1 MMIKDEI
8 ECDTGPI
15 ALHEWKLPFGTRIH
29 EFWGASTLEAHP
41 ALSAA
46 PFSPSATTQTPGQA
60 PFLTIVINVRGHNH
74 HEDSPCHNT
83 TYSDDIAKSSRRV
96 ANALSGSQSSPAIMA
111 PSRSRLSGNDTDASM
126 QDAPEP
132 SPRPAYEMDMDET
145 PDYTDSDTNPN
156 TTASSVVGEPISD
169 GRKRRSEANQ
179 LRRSIFGRK
188 HDRLGE
194 SKEDDT
200 IRRFRYLLGLTDLFR
215 HFIETN
221 PDPKIR
227 DIMTEIDR
235 QNAEEA
241 KAKKGGARQGGATS
255 DRRRRTEAEEDA
267 ELLKDEKHGGSAE
280 TVFRESPSFIQGQMR
295 DYQVAGLNW
304 LISLHENGISGIL
317 ADEMG
322 LGKTLQ
328 TISFLGYL
336 RHIMGI
342 TGPHLVTVPKSTLDN
357 WKREFAKWTPEVNV
371 LVLQGAKEERANL
384 ISERLVDEN
393 FDVCITSYEMIL
405 REKAHLK
412 KFAWEYI
419 IIDEAHRIKNEES
432 SLAQVIRL
440 FNSRNR
446 LLITG
451 TPLQNNLHELWALLN
466 FLLPDVFGDSEA
478 FDQWF
483 SGQDRDQDTVVQQL
497 HRVLRPFLLRRV
509 KSDVEK
515 SLLPKKEVN
524 VYIGMSEMQVK
535 WYQKILEK
543 DIDAVN
549 GAGGK
554 RESKTRLLN
563 IVMQLRKCC
572 NHPYLFEGAE
582 PGPPY
587 TTDEHLVYNA
597 GKMVVLDKLLK
608 RLQTQGSRVLIFSQM
623 SRLLDILEDYCVF
636 RQYKYCRIDG
646 GTAHEDRIAAID
658 EYNKPGSEKF
668 VFLLTTRAGG
678 LGINLTTADIVVLY
692 DSDWNPQADLQAMD
706 RAHRIGQTKQ
716 VVVYRF
722 VTDNAIEEKVLE
734 RAAQKLRLD
743 QLVIQ
748 QGRAQ
753 QAAKAAANK
762 DELLSMIQ
770 HGAEN
775 VFKQKGA
782 TGLIAEKG
790 TDMTDDD
797 IDKILSSGETRTKE
811 LNARY
816 EKLGIDDLQKFTS
829 ESAYDWNGENFAAK
843 KKDIGMTW
851 INPAKRERKEQ
862 TYSIDK
868 YYRQAMYG
876 SSGGPKEQKPKAPRA
891 PKQIHIQDYQ
901 FYPPALRDLQD
912 RETAYYRKEIGY
924 KVPLADGDEENLSD
938 REAERALDQQEIDEA
953 TPLTEEEQEEKQKLS
968 QLGFSD
974 WNRRDF
980 QQFVNGSAKF
990 GRTDYEGIATEV
1002 DSKTP
1007 QEVKAYAKIFWV
1019 RYTELADYMKA
1030 IKTIEDGE
1038 EKLRKIEHQRKMLRK
1053 KMQQYRVPL
1062 QQLKINY
1069 SVSTTNKKVYTEE
1082 EDRFLL
1088 VQLDKHGVDSEGIF
1102 ETIRDEIRDSP
1113 LFRFDWFFQS
1123 RTPNELSRRCTTL
1136 LTTIV
1141 KEFEDVNT
1149 TKANGHVNGRGKR
1162 EPEDEEND
1170 EDSILGMA
1178 PPKKKSKNGV
1188 KNKALDNVKSGTGS
1202 KATSAAPSR
1211 ASSVASNQST
1221 KAKPKGKKK

>member
-1 MMIKDEI
+1 MAPRPRTTAIDAE
-8 ECDTGPI
+8 
-15 ALHEWKLPFGTRIH
+15 
-29 EFWGASTLEAHP
+29 AST
-41 ALSAA
+41 SD
-46 PFSPSATTQTPGQA
+46 TPEQPHG
-60 PFLTIVINVRGHNH
+60 
-74 HEDSPCHNT
+74 E
-83 TYSDDIAKSSRRV
+83 
-96 ANALSGSQSSPAIMA
+96 
-111 PSRSRLSGNDTDASM
+111 
-126 QDAPEP
+126 
-132 SPRPAYEMDMDET
+132 EMGVDET

-156 TTASSVVGEPISD
+156 TTASSVIGEPISD

-227 DIMTEIDR
+227 EIMAEIDR
-235 QNAEEA
+235 QNTEA
-241 KAKKGGARQGGATS
+241 ARAKKGAGRQGGATS

-280 TVFRESPSFIQGQMR
+280 TVFRDSPAFIQGTMR
-295 DYQVAGLNW
+295 DYQIAGLNW

-336 RHIMGI
+336 RHIAGI
-342 TGPHLVTVPKSTLDN
+342 TGPHLITVPKSTLDN
-357 WKREFAKWTPEVNV
+357 WQREFTRWTPEVNV
-371 LVLQGAKEERANL
+371 LVLQGAKDERHNL
-384 ISERLVDEN
+384 INERLVDEK

-432 SLAQVIRL
+432 SLSQVIRL

-524 VYIGMSEMQVK
+524 LYLGMSEMQVR

-587 TTDEHLVYNA
+587 TTDEHLIYNA
-597 GKMVVLDKLLK
+597 GKMVVLDKLLS
-608 RLQTQGSRVLIFSQM
+608 RLQKQGSRVLIFSQM

-636 RQYKYCRIDG
+636 RQFKYCRIDG

-658 EYNKPGSEKF
+658 EYNKAGSEKF

-678 LGINLTTADIVVLY
+678 LGINLTTADIVILY

-753 QAAKAAANK
+753 MVAKAAANK

-770 HGAEN
+770 HGAEK
-775 VFKQKGA
+775 VFQSKGA
-782 TGLIAEKG
+782 TGNLAGDGAELG
-790 TDMTDDD
+790 DDD
-797 IDKILSSGETRTKE
+797 IEEILARGENRTKE
-811 LNARY
+811 LNSKY

-829 ESAYDWNGENFAAK
+829 ESAYEWNGENFANV
-843 KKDIGMTW
+843 KKDIGINW

-862 TYSIDK
+862 SYSMDK
-868 YYRQAMYG
+868 YFRQAMFPN
-876 SSGGPKEQKPKAPRA
+876 PKTEVKPKAPRA
-891 PKQIHIQDYQ
+891 PKQVPVHDYQ
-901 FYPPALRDLQD
+901 FYPQRLRDLQD
-912 RETAYYRKEIGY
+912 RETAFYRKEIGY
-924 KVPLADGDEENLSD
+924 KIPLADGDDDNLSD
-938 REAERALDQQEIDEA
+938 REAERAQDQQEIDNA
-953 TPLTEEEQEEKQKLS
+953 VALTEDERMEKEELS
-968 QLGFSD
+968 NQGFGN
-974 WNRRDF
+974 WNKRDF
-980 QQFVNGSAKF
+980 QQFVNGSGKY
-990 GRTDYEGIATEV
+990 GRSDYEGISQEV
-1002 DSKTP
+1002 DSKTGS
-1007 QEVKAYAKIFWV
+1007 EIKAYAKVFWQ
-1019 RYTELADYMKA
+1019 RYREIADYGKHL
-1030 IKTIEDGE
+1030 KVIEDGE
-1038 EKLRKIEHQRKMLRK
+1038 ERTRRIDNQRKLLRK
-1053 KMQQYRVPL
+1053 KMSQYRVPL

-1088 VQLDKHGVDSEGIF
+1088 VLLDKYGIDSEGLY
-1102 ETIRDEIRDSP
+1102 EKMRDDIRESP
-1113 LFRFDWFFQS
+1113 LFRFDWS
-1123 RTPNELSRRCTTL
+1123 LTRRRL
-1136 LTTIV
+1136 V
-1141 KEFEDVNT
+1141 
-1149 TKANGHVNGRGKR
+1149 R
-1162 EPEDEEND
+1162 
-1170 EDSILGMA
+1170 MA
-1178 PPKKKSKNGV
+1178 
-1188 KNKALDNVKSGTGS
+1188 
-1202 KATSAAPSR
+1202 
-1211 ASSVASNQST
+1211 
-1221 KAKPKGKKK
+1221 

>member
-1 MMIKDEI
+1 MAPRSGRASGH
-8 ECDTGPI
+8 DTDTSM
-15 ALHEWKLPFGTRIH
+15 A
-29 EFWGASTLEAHP
+29 
-41 ALSAA
+41 
-46 PFSPSATTQTPGQA
+46 
-60 PFLTIVINVRGHNH
+60 
-74 HEDSPCHNT
+74 EDS
-83 TYSDDIAKSSRRV
+83 
-96 ANALSGSQSSPAIMA
+96 
-111 PSRSRLSGNDTDASM
+111 
-126 QDAPEP
+126 EP
-132 SPRPAYEMDMDET
+132 IRQLPVDPMDVDET
-145 PDYTDSDTNPN
+145 PDYTEDSDTNPN
-156 TTASSVVGEPISD
+156 TTASSVVGEAITD
-169 GRKRRSEANQ
+169 GRRRRSEATQ
-179 LRRSIFGRK
+179 LRRSVFGKK

-194 SKEDDT
+194 SKEDDS

-221 PDPKIR
+221 PNPR
-227 DIMTEIDR
+227 VQEIMHEIDR
-235 QNAEEA
+235 QNEEA
-241 KAKKGGARQGGATS
+241 AQTKKSRGRQGGAGNE
-255 DRRRRTEAEEDA
+255 RRRRTEAEEDA
-267 ELLKDEKHGGSAE
+267 ELLKDEKAGGSAE
-280 TVFRESPSFIQGQMR
+280 TVFRESPGFIQGQMR

-328 TISFLGYL
+328 TIAFLGYL
-336 RHIMGI
+336 RHIMDI
-342 TGPHLVTVPKSTLDN
+342 LGPHLVIVPKSTLDN

-371 LVLQGAKEERANL
+371 LVLQGAKDERHQL
-384 ISERLVDEN
+384 INDRLIDEK
-393 FDVCITSYEMIL
+393 FDVCVTSYEMIL
-405 REKAHLK
+405 REKSHLK

-483 SGQDRDQDTVVQQL
+483 SGQEADQDTVVQQL

-509 KSDVEK
+509 KADVEK

-524 VYIGMSEMQVK
+524 LYIGMSDMQVK
-535 WYQKILEK
+535 WYRKILEK

-587 TTDEHLVYNA
+587 TTDEHLVQNA
-597 GKMVVLDKLLK
+597 GKMMMLDRLLV
-608 RLQTQGSRVLIFSQM
+608 RLKQQGSRVLIFSQM

-636 RQYKYCRIDG
+636 REYKYCRIDG

-658 EYNKPGSEKF
+658 EYNKPDSEKF
-668 VFLLTTRAGG
+668 IFLLTTRAGG
-678 LGINLTTADIVVLY
+678 LGINLTSADIVVLY

-722 VTDNAIEEKVLE
+722 VTENAIEEKVLE

-753 QAAKAAANK
+753 IAAKAAANK
-762 DELLSMIQ
+762 DELLNMIQ
-770 HGAEN
+770 HGAEK
-775 VFKQKGA
+775 VFQTKGPTGTFA
-782 TGLIAEKG
+782 TKEGDL
-790 TDMTDDD
+790 TDDD
-797 IDKILSSGETRTKE
+797 IDNILKHGEMRTAQ

-816 EKLGIDDLQKFTS
+816 EKLGIDDLQKFTT
-829 ESAYDWNGENFAAK
+829 ESAYEWNGQDFTNK
-843 KKDIGMTW
+843 KKEIGINW

-862 TYSIDK
+862 SYSMDK
-868 YYRQAMYG
+868 YYKQAL
-876 SSGGPKEQKPKAPRA
+876 STGGRVADTKPKAPRA
-891 PKQIHIQDYQ
+891 PKQVTVHDYQ
-901 FYPPALRDLQD
+901 FFPPALRDLQD
-912 RETAYYRKEIGY
+912 RETAYHRKEIGY
-924 KVPLADGDEENLSD
+924 KVPLPEGPDEELSD
-938 REAERALDQQEIDEA
+938 REAERALDQAEIDNA
-953 TPLTEEEQEEKQKLS
+953 TPLTEEEQEEKQRLS
-968 QLGFSD
+968 HQGFGD

-980 QQFVNGSAKF
+980 QQFINGSAKY
-990 GRTDYEGIATEV
+990 GRKDYDLISDEV

-1007 QEVKAYAKIFWV
+1007 EEIKAYAKVFWV
-1019 RYTELADYMKA
+1019 RYTEIADYPKY
-1030 IKTIEDGE
+1030 IGLIEAGE
-1038 EKLRKIEHQRKMLRK
+1038 EKTRKVEHQRKMLRK
-1053 KMQQYRVPL
+1053 KITQYRVPL

-1088 VQLDKHGVDSEGIF
+1088 VLLDKYGIDSEGIF
-1102 ETIRDEIRDSP
+1102 ERIRDDIRDSP
-1113 LFRFDWFFQS
+1113 LFRFDWFFLS
-1123 RTPNELSRRCTTL
+1123 RTPIEISRRCTTL
-1136 LTTIV
+1136 LTTV
-1141 KEFEDVNT
+1141 SREFEDPSAS
-1149 TKANGHVNGRGKR
+1149 KLPGAANGKAKR
-1162 EPEDEEND
+1162 EVEEDEND
-1170 EDSILGMA
+1170 EDSVLGMA
-1178 PPKKKSKNGV
+1178 PAKKKSKNGV
-1188 KNKALDNVKSGTGS
+1188 KNKALDNLKSGAGS
-1202 KATSAAPSR
+1202 KATSAAPSSR
-1211 ASSVASNQST
+1211 ASSVMSTASSHAPAPKS
-1221 KAKPKGKKK
+1221 KAKGKKK

>member
-1 MMIKDEI
+1 MTKIDQQNI
-8 ECDTGPI
+8 E
-15 ALHEWKLPFGTRIH
+15 
-29 EFWGASTLEAHP
+29 
-41 ALSAA
+41 AA
-46 PFSPSATTQTPGQA
+46 KG
-60 PFLTIVINVRGHNH
+60 
-74 HEDSPCHNT
+74 
-83 TYSDDIAKSSRRV
+83 KK
-96 ANALSGSQSSPAIMA
+96 NA
-111 PSRSRLSGNDTDASM
+111 
-126 QDAPEP
+126 
-132 SPRPAYEMDMDET
+132 
-145 PDYTDSDTNPN
+145 
-156 TTASSVVGEPISD
+156 
-169 GRKRRSEANQ
+169 
-179 LRRSIFGRK
+179 
-188 HDRLGE
+188 
-194 SKEDDT
+194 
-200 IRRFRYLLGLTDLFR
+200 
-215 HFIETN
+215 
-221 PDPKIR
+221 
-227 DIMTEIDR
+227 
-235 QNAEEA
+235 
-241 KAKKGGARQGGATS
+241 ARQGGAAN

-267 ELLKDEKHGGSAE
+267 ELLKDERHGGSAE
-280 TVFRESPSFIQGQMR
+280 TVFRESPPFIQGLMR

-304 LISLHENGISGIL
+304 MISLHENGISGIL

-336 RHIMGI
+336 RHIIGI
-342 TGPHLVTVPKSTLDN
+342 TGPHLVIVPKSTLDN
-357 WKREFAKWTPEVNV
+357 WNREFQRWTPEVNV
-371 LVLQGAKEERANL
+371 LVLQGAKEERHEL
-384 ISERLVDEN
+384 INDRLVDEK
-393 FDVCITSYEMIL
+393 FDVCVTSYEMVL
-405 REKAHLK
+405 REKSHLK

-432 SLAQVIRL
+432 SLSQVIRL

-466 FLLPDVFGDSEA
+466 FLLPDVFGDAQA

-483 SGQDRDQDTVVQQL
+483 SGEDRDQDTVVQQL

-509 KSDVEK
+509 KADVEK

-524 VYIGMSEMQVK
+524 LYLGMSDMQVK

-597 GKMVVLDKLLK
+597 GKMAVLDKLLA
-608 RLQTQGSRVLIFSQM
+608 RLQKEGSRVLIFSQM

-678 LGINLTTADIVVLY
+678 LGINLTSADIVVLY

-753 QAAKAAANK
+753 TAAKAAANK
-762 DELLSMIQ
+762 EELLSMIQ
-770 HGAEN
+770 HGAEK
-775 VFKQKGA
+775 VFQAKGPSGSA
-782 TGLIAEKG
+782 SKG
-790 TDMTDDD
+790 TEVDDDD
-797 IDKILSSGETRTKE
+797 IEEILSRGQNRTKQ
-811 LNARY
+811 LNAKY

-829 ESAYDWNGENFAAK
+829 ESAYEWDGKNFANT

-862 TYSIDK
+862 SYSMDK
-868 YYRQAMYG
+868 YFRSAMYPN
-876 SSGGPKEQKPKAPRA
+876 PKQDAKPKAPRA
-891 PKQIHIQDYQ
+891 PKQVPVHDYQ
-901 FYPPALRDLQD
+901 FYPPRLRDLQD
-912 RETAYYRKEIGY
+912 RETSFYRKEIGY
-924 KVPLADGDEENLSD
+924 KVPLSDGDEDNLSE
-938 REAERALDQQEIDEA
+938 REAERALDQQEIDNA
-953 TPLTEEEQEEKQKLS
+953 TALTEDEKEEKEELS
-968 QLGFSD
+968 THGFSE
-974 WNRRDF
+974 WNKRDF
-980 QQFVNGSAKF
+980 QQFVNASAKW
-990 GRTDYEGIATEV
+990 GRNDYEGIAQEI

-1007 QEVKAYAKIFWV
+1007 AEIKAYAKVFWQ
-1019 RYTELADYMKA
+1019 RYTEIADYNKY

-1038 EKLRKIEHQRKMLRK
+1038 ERTRRIEHHQKLLRK

-1082 EDRFLL
+1082 EDRFLMVL
-1088 VQLDKHGVDSEGIF
+1088 LDRYGIDSEGLY
-1102 ETIRDEIRDSP
+1102 ENIRDQIRDSP
-1113 LFRFDWFFQS
+1113 LFRFDWFFLS
-1123 RTPNELSRRCTTL
+1123 RTPIELSRRCNTLITTV
-1136 LTTIV
+1136 V
-1141 KEFEDVNT
+1141 KEFEEAPG
-1149 TKANGHVNGRGKR
+1149 KSANGVNGKSKR
-1162 EPEDEEND
+1162 DPDDDND
-1170 EDSILGMA
+1170 EDSILGA
-1178 PPKKKSKNGV
+1178 PAKKKAKNGV
-1188 KNKALDNVKSGTGS
+1188 KV
-1202 KATSAAPSR
+1202 R
-1211 ASSVASNQST
+1211 
-1221 KAKPKGKKK
+1221 

>member
-1 MMIKDEI
+1 
-8 ECDTGPI
+8 
-15 ALHEWKLPFGTRIH
+15 
-29 EFWGASTLEAHP
+29 
-41 ALSAA
+41 
-46 PFSPSATTQTPGQA
+46 
-60 PFLTIVINVRGHNH
+60 
-74 HEDSPCHNT
+74 
-83 TYSDDIAKSSRRV
+83 
-96 ANALSGSQSSPAIMA
+96 MA
-111 PSRSRLSGNDTDASM
+111 
-126 QDAPEP
+126 
-132 SPRPAYEMDMDET
+132 
-145 PDYTDSDTNPN
+145 
-156 TTASSVVGEPISD
+156 
-169 GRKRRSEANQ
+169 
-179 LRRSIFGRK
+179 
-188 HDRLGE
+188 
-194 SKEDDT
+194 
-200 IRRFRYLLGLTDLFR
+200 
-215 HFIETN
+215 
-221 PDPKIR
+221 
-227 DIMTEIDR
+227 EIDR
-235 QNAEEA
+235 QNAEDA
-241 KAKKGGARQGGATS
+241 KSKKGAGRQGGATS
-255 DRRRRTEAEEDA
+255 ERRRRTEAEEDA
-267 ELLKDEKHGGSAE
+267 ELLKDEKVGGSAE
-280 TVFRESPSFIQGQMR
+280 TVFRESPAFIQGTMR
-295 DYQVAGLNW
+295 DYQIAGLNW

-336 RHIMGI
+336 RHIMDT
-342 TGPHLVTVPKSTLDN
+342 TGPHLVIVPKSTLDN

-371 LVLQGAKEERANL
+371 LVLQGAKEERQQL
-384 ISERLVDEN
+384 IQDRLVDEN

-432 SLAQVIRL
+432 SLAQVIRV

-597 GKMVVLDKLLK
+597 GKMLVLDKLLK
-608 RLQTQGSRVLIFSQM
+608 RLQKQGSRVLIFSQM

-658 EYNKPGSEKF
+658 EYNKPGSDKF

-678 LGINLTTADIVVLY
+678 LGINLTTADIVILY

-753 QAAKAAANK
+753 IAAKAAANK

-770 HGAEN
+770 HGAEK
-775 VFKQKGA
+775 VFQGKGGFGA
-782 TGLIAEKG
+782 LPENGAELA
-790 TDMTDDD
+790 DDD
-797 IDKILSSGETRTKE
+797 IDAILAAGENRTKE
-811 LNARY
+811 LNAKY
-816 EKLGIDDLQKFTS
+816 EKLGLDDLQKFTS
-829 ESAYDWNGENFAAK
+829 ESAYEWNGEDFAAR
-843 KKDIGMTW
+843 KKDIGINW

-862 TYSIDK
+862 IYSIDK
-868 YYRQAMYG
+868 YYKQALQT
-876 SSGGPKEQKPKAPRA
+876 GGRTADTKPKAPRA
-891 PKQIHIQDYQ
+891 PKQVPVHDYQ
-901 FYPPALRDLQD
+901 FYPLRLRELQD

-924 KVPLADGDEENLSD
+924 KVPLPDGDDETLEE
-938 REAERALDQQEIDEA
+938 REAERALDQQEIDNA
-953 TPLTEEEQEEKQKLS
+953 TPLTEEEQAEKQKLAE
-968 QLGFSD
+968 QGFGD

-980 QQFVNGSAKF
+980 QQFINGS
-990 GRTDYEGIATEV
+990 GRYGRNDYEGIAQEV

-1007 QEVKAYAKIFWV
+1007 AEIKAYAKVFWQ
-1019 RYTELADYMKA
+1019 RYTEIADYNKYL
-1030 IKTIEDGE
+1030 KVIEDGE
-1038 EKLRKIEHQRKMLRK
+1038 ERMRKIEHQRKMLRK
-1053 KMQQYRVPL
+1053 KMSQYRVPL

-1069 SVSTTNKKVYTEE
+1069 TVSTTNKKVYTEE

-1088 VQLDKHGVDSEGIF
+1088 VMLDKYGVDSEGIY
-1102 ETIRDEIRDSP
+1102 EKIRDEIRESP
-1113 LFRFDWFFQS
+1113 LFRFDWFFLS
-1123 RTPNELSRRCTTL
+1123 RTPIEISRRCNTL

-1141 KEFEDVNT
+1141 KEFEDEPSTT
-1149 TKANGHVNGRGKR
+1149 TKAKANGVNGKLKR
-1162 EPEDEEND
+1162 EADDGDND
-1170 EDSILGMA
+1170 EDSVLGLA
-1178 PPKKKSKNGV
+1178 PAKKKTKANGV
-1188 KNKALDNVKSGTGS
+1188 KNKALDNVKSASGS

-1211 ASSVASNQST
+1211 ASSVASTDSKAT
-1221 KAKPKGKKK
+1221 KGKAAPKGKKK

>member
-1 MMIKDEI
+1 MPRRRASGG
-8 ECDTGPI
+8 DTAMP
-15 ALHEWKLPFGTRIH
+15 
-29 EFWGASTLEAHP
+29 
-41 ALSAA
+41 
-46 PFSPSATTQTPGQA
+46 
-60 PFLTIVINVRGHNH
+60 
-74 HEDSPCHNT
+74 
-83 TYSDDIAKSSRRV
+83 
-96 ANALSGSQSSPAIMA
+96 
-111 PSRSRLSGNDTDASM
+111 
-126 QDAPEP
+126 DAPEYHREDP
-132 SPRPAYEMDMDET
+132 MEVDAT
-145 PDYTDSDTNPN
+145 PDFSDSDTNPN
-156 TTASSVVGEPISD
+156 TTASSVAGESLAD
-169 GRKRRSEANQ
+169 SRKKRSEANK

-188 HDRLGE
+188 HDRLDE

-215 HFIETN
+215 HFIEHN

-227 DIMTEIDR
+227 DIMAEIDR
-235 QNAEEA
+235 QNTEA
-241 KAKKGGARQGGATS
+241 AKNKKGATRQGGATA

-280 TVFRESPSFIQGQMR
+280 TAFRESPPFIQGEMR

-336 RHIMGI
+336 RHIAGI
-342 TGPHLVTVPKSTLDN
+342 TGPHLVVVPKSTLDN
-357 WKREFAKWTPEVNV
+357 WKREFARWTPEVNV
-371 LVLQGAKEERANL
+371 LVLQGAKEERTTL
-384 ISERLVDEN
+384 INERLVDEK

-405 REKAHLK
+405 REKSHLK

-432 SLAQVIRL
+432 SLSQIIRL
-440 FNSRNR
+440 FQSRNR

-483 SGQDRDQDTVVQQL
+483 SGQGRDQDTVVQQL

-515 SLLPKKEVN
+515 SLLPKKEIN
-524 VYIGMSEMQVK
+524 VYLGMSEMQVK

-587 TTDEHLVYNA
+587 TTDEHLIYNA
-597 GKMVVLDKLLK
+597 GKMAVLDKLLA
-608 RLQTQGSRVLIFSQM
+608 RLEKQGSRVLIFSQM

-636 RQYKYCRIDG
+636 REYKYCRIDG

-668 VFLLTTRAGG
+668 IFLLTTRAGG

-753 QAAKAAANK
+753 TAAKAAANK

-770 HGAEN
+770 HGAEK
-775 VFKQKGA
+775 VFQS
-782 TGLIAEKG
+782 KG
-790 TDMTDDD
+790 TIGDLGKEVLDDDD
-797 IDKILSSGETRTKE
+797 IDAILNQGVSRTQE

-829 ESAYDWNGENFAAK
+829 ESAYQWNGENFANI
-843 KKDIGMTW
+843 KKDVGINW

-862 TYSIDK
+862 SYSMDK
-868 YYRQAMYG
+868 YFRQAMFPN
-876 SSGGPKEQKPKAPRA
+876 PKGDAKPKAPRA
-891 PKQIHIQDYQ
+891 PKQIPVQDYQ
-901 FYPPALRDLQD
+901 FYPPRLRDLQD
-912 RETAYYRKEIGY
+912 RETAFYRKEIGY
-924 KVPLADGDEENLSD
+924 KIPLPDGDAETLSE
-938 REAERALDQQEIDEA
+938 REAERALDQQEIDNA
-953 TPLTEEEQEEKQKLS
+953 TPLTEEEKVEKEELS
-968 QLGFSD
+968 TQGFGNWS
-974 WNRRDF
+974 RRDF
-980 QQFVNGSAKF
+980 QQFVNGSGKY
-990 GRTDYEGIATEV
+990 GRHDYNGIAHEI
-1002 DSKTP
+1002 DSKTAS
-1007 QEVKAYAKIFWV
+1007 EIKAYAKVFWQ
-1019 RYTELADYMKA
+1019 RYTEVADYNKS
-1030 IKTIEDGE
+1030 IKVIEDGE
-1038 EKLRKIEHQRKMLRK
+1038 ERMRKIENQRKLLRK
-1053 KMQQYRVPL
+1053 KMSQYRVPL

-1088 VQLDKHGVDSEGIF
+1088 VLLDKYGIDSEGLY
-1102 ETIRDEIRDSP
+1102 EKMRDDIRESP
-1113 LFRFDWFFQS
+1113 LFRFDWFFLS
-1123 RTPNELSRRCTTL
+1123 RTPTELSRRCTTL
-1136 LTTIV
+1136 ITTIV
-1141 KEFEDVNT
+1141 KEFEDLPVRGS
-1149 TKANGHVNGRGKR
+1149 NGVNGKSKR
-1162 EPEDEEND
+1162 EPDDEND
-1170 EDSILGMA
+1170 EDSVIGA
-1178 PPKKKSKNGV
+1178 PAKKKTKNGV
-1188 KNKALDNVKSGTGS
+1188 KNKALDLVKSR
-1202 KATSAAPSR
+1202 KASSSAASR
-1211 ASSVASNQST
+1211 ASSVASTASNKTS
-1221 KAKPKGKKK
+1221 KAKKGKKGKKRK

>member
-1 MMIKDEI
+1 M
-8 ECDTGPI
+8 P
-15 ALHEWKLPFGTRIH
+15 P
-29 EFWGASTLEAHP
+29 
-41 ALSAA
+41 
-46 PFSPSATTQTPGQA
+46 
-60 PFLTIVINVRGHNH
+60 
-74 HEDSPCHNT
+74 
-83 TYSDDIAKSSRRV
+83 
-96 ANALSGSQSSPAIMA
+96 
-111 PSRSRLSGNDTDASM
+111 RSKPRAVNPDASM
-126 QDAPEP
+126 SDAPEA
-132 SPRPAYEMDMDET
+132 SVNRPDEMDVDET
-145 PDYTDSDTNPN
+145 PDFTDSDTNPN
-156 TTASSVVGEPISD
+156 TTASSIAGDFQVD
-169 GRKRRSEANQ
+169 GRRKRAEANQ

-188 HDRLGE
+188 HDALGE
-194 SKEDDT
+194 FKEDDS

-221 PDPKIR
+221 PNPKIR
-227 DIMTEIDR
+227 EIIHEIDR
-235 QNAEEA
+235 QNEEEEMR
-241 KAKKGGARQGGATS
+241 KKKKGVRQGGAATS
-255 DRRRRTEAEEDA
+255 RARRTEAEEDA
-267 ELLKDEKHGGSAE
+267 ELLKDERHGGSAE
-280 TVFRESPSFIQGQMR
+280 TVFRESPGFVHGLMR
-295 DYQVAGLNW
+295 DYQIAGLNW

-342 TGPHLVTVPKSTLDN
+342 NGPHLVLVPKSTLDN
-357 WKREFAKWTPEVNV
+357 WRREFERWTPDVNV
-371 LVLQGAKEERANL
+371 LVLQGAKEERHTL
-384 ISERLVDEN
+384 ISERLVDDG
-393 FDVCITSYEMIL
+393 FDVCITSYEMVL
-405 REKAHLK
+405 REKSHLK

-466 FLLPDVFGDSEA
+466 FLLPDVFGDAEA

-483 SGQDRDQDTVVQQL
+483 SGQDQDQEKVVEQL
-497 HRVLRPFLLRRV
+497 HKVLRPFLLRRV
-509 KSDVEK
+509 KADVEK

-524 VYIGMSEMQVK
+524 LYIGMSDMQVK

-587 TTDEHLVYNA
+587 TTDEHLVFNS
-597 GKMVVLDKLLK
+597 GKMALLDRLLK
-608 RLQTQGSRVLIFSQM
+608 KMQQQGSRVLIFSQM

-636 RQYKYCRIDG
+636 REFKYCRIDG

-658 EYNKPGSEKF
+658 DYNKEGSEKF
-668 VFLLTTRAGG
+668 IFLLTTRAGG
-678 LGINLTTADIVVLY
+678 LGINLTSADIVVLY

-722 VTDNAIEEKVLE
+722 VTENAIEEKVLE

-748 QGRAQ
+748 QGRAHPG
-753 QAAKAAANK
+753 AKGPAGK
-762 DELLSMIQ
+762 DELLNMIQ
-770 HGAEN
+770 HGAEK
-775 VFKQKGA
+775 VFQNKGA
-782 TGLIAEKG
+782 TGSG
-790 TDMTDDD
+790 TQGTELNDAD
-797 IDKILSSGETRTKE
+797 IEEILSKGEARTKE
-811 LNARY
+811 LNAKY
-816 EKLGIDDLQKFTS
+816 EKLGIDDLQKFSS
-829 ESAYDWNGENFAAK
+829 ESAYEWNGENFSGK
-843 KKDIGMTW
+843 KKEIGLNW

-862 TYSIDK
+862 SYSVDK
-868 YYRQAMYG
+868 FYRQAIYG
-876 SSGGPKEQKPKAPRA
+876 TTKAEPKPKAPRA
-891 PKQIHIQDYQ
+891 PKQIPVHDYQ
-901 FYPPALRDLQD
+901 FYPPRLRELQD

-924 KVPLADGDEENLSD
+924 KVPLPDGDDDNLSE
-938 REAERALDQQEIDEA
+938 REAERALDQQEIDTA
-953 TPLTEEEQEEKQKLS
+953 VPLTEEEQEEKQKLS
-968 QLGFSD
+968 LQGFTE
-974 WNRRDF
+974 WNRRDY
-980 QQFVNGSAKF
+980 QQFINGSARY
-990 GRTDYEGIATEV
+990 GRHDFDRIAEEI

-1007 QEVKAYAKIFWV
+1007 AEIKAYSKVFWQ
-1019 RYTELADYMKA
+1019 RYAEVADYTKSLGV
-1030 IKTIEDGE
+1030 IEAGE
-1038 EKLRKIEHQRKMLRK
+1038 ERLRKTEHQRKMLRK
-1053 KMQQYRVPL
+1053 KLQQYRVPL
-1062 QQLKINY
+1062 QQMKINY

-1088 VQLDKHGVDSEGIF
+1088 VLLDKFGIDSEGIF
-1102 ETIRDEIRDSP
+1102 ERIRDEIRESP
-1113 LFRFDWFFQS
+1113 LFRFDWFFLS
-1123 RTPNELSRRCTTL
+1123 RTPVEISRRCTTL

-1141 KEFEDVNT
+1141 KEFEDVHP
-1149 TKANGHVNGRGKR
+1149 TKSNGVNGKGKR

-1178 PPKKKSKNGV
+1178 PAKKKSKSV
-1188 KNKALDNVKSGTGS
+1188 KNKALDNVKGTKKS
-1202 KATSAAPSR
+1202 NSAAPSSR
-1211 ASSVASNQST
+1211 ASSVTST
-1221 KAKPKGKKK
+1221 TSVSGPKSKSKGKKK

>member
-1 MMIKDEI
+1 M
-8 ECDTGPI
+8 
-15 ALHEWKLPFGTRIH
+15 
-29 EFWGASTLEAHP
+29 
-41 ALSAA
+41 AA
-46 PFSPSATTQTPGQA
+46 
-60 PFLTIVINVRGHNH
+60 
-74 HEDSPCHNT
+74 
-83 TYSDDIAKSSRRV
+83 
-96 ANALSGSQSSPAIMA
+96 
-111 PSRSRLSGNDTDASM
+111 SRLDDGNDTDASM
-126 QDAPEP
+126 ADAPA
-132 SPRPAYEMDMDET
+132 SRPQYYEMDDT
-145 PDYTDSDTNPN
+145 PDYTEDSDTNPN
-156 TTASSVVGEPISD
+156 TTASSVIGDAAPDSRR
-169 GRKRRSEANQ
+169 RKSEANQ

-200 IRRFRYLLGLTDLFR
+200 IRRFKYLLGLTDLFR
-215 HFIETN
+215 HFIDTN
-221 PDPKIR
+221 PNPKVR
-227 DIMTEIDR
+227 EVVEEIDR
-235 QNAEEA
+235 QNAEA
-241 KAKKGGARQGGATS
+241 SKSKKSARQGGAATG
-255 DRRRRTEAEEDA
+255 RQRRTEAEEDA
-267 ELLKDEKHGGSAE
+267 ELLRDEKHGGSAE
-280 TVFRESPSFIQGQMR
+280 TVFRESPSFIQGTMR

-342 TGPHLVTVPKSTLDN
+342 TGPHLVIVPKSTLDN

-371 LVLQGAKEERANL
+371 LVLQGAKEERTNL
-384 ISERLVDEN
+384 INDRLIDES
-393 FDVCITSYEMIL
+393 FDVCVTSYEMIL

-483 SGQDRDQDTVVQQL
+483 SGQGRDQDTVVQQL

-524 VYIGMSEMQVK
+524 VYIGMSDMQVK

-587 TTDEHLVYNA
+587 TTDEHLVFNA

-608 RLQTQGSRVLIFSQM
+608 RMQSQGSRVLIFSQM
-623 SRLLDILEDYCVF
+623 SRQLDILEDYCVF
-636 RQYKYCRIDG
+636 REYQYCRIDG
-646 GTAHEDRIAAID
+646 NTAHEDRIAAID

-716 VVVYRF
+716 VYVYRF
-722 VTDNAIEEKVLE
+722 ITDNAIEEKVLE

-753 QAAKAAANK
+753 IAAKAAANK

-770 HGAEN
+770 HGAEK
-775 VFKQKGA
+775 VFNTKGGG
-782 TGLIAEKG
+782 TGTMGEKG
-790 TDMTDDD
+790 MEMTDED
-797 IDKILSSGETRTKE
+797 IDTILQSGEKRTQE

-843 KKDIGMTW
+843 KKDVGLTW

-862 TYSIDK
+862 VYSIDQ

-876 SSGGPKEQKPKAPRA
+876 HAQAQKEAKPKAPRA

-901 FYPPALRDLQD
+901 FYPEALRDLQD

-924 KVPLADGDEENLSD
+924 KVPLADGEEETLAE
-938 REAERALDQQEIDEA
+938 REAEQQIDQQEIDNA
-953 TPLTEEEQEEKQKLS
+953 TALTEEEQEEKQRLS
-968 QLGFSD
+968 TMGFGD
-974 WNRRDF
+974 WNRRDY
-980 QQFVNGSAKF
+980 QQFINGSAKF
-990 GRTDYEGIATEV
+990 GRTDYESIATEV
-1002 DSKTP
+1002 DSKTGS
-1007 QEVKAYAKIFWV
+1007 EVKQYAKVFWQ
-1019 RYTELADYMKA
+1019 RYKEISDYPRA
-1030 IKTIEDGE
+1030 IKVIEDGE

-1062 QQLKINY
+1062 QQLRINY

-1088 VQLDKHGVDSEGIF
+1088 VQLDKHGVDSDGIY
-1102 ETIRDEIRDSP
+1102 EKIRDEIRESP
-1113 LFRFDWFFQS
+1113 LFRFDWFFLS
-1123 RTPNELSRRCTTL
+1123 RTPSELSRRCTTL

-1141 KEFEDVNT
+1141 KEFDDLNT
-1149 TKANGHVNGRGKR
+1149 AKSNGHGGHANGKPKR
-1162 EPEDEEND
+1162 EPDGDEEND
-1170 EDSILGMA
+1170 EDSVLGA

-1188 KNKALDNVKSGTGS
+1188 KNKPLDNVKAKNGGS
-1202 KATSAAPSR
+1202 KASSASPSR
-1211 ASSVASNQST
+1211 ASSVVSSKKGKPQSKQAAAAAAASSKS
-1221 KAKPKGKKK
+1221 KAKGRKR

>member
-1 MMIKDEI
+1 
-8 ECDTGPI
+8 
-15 ALHEWKLPFGTRIH
+15 
-29 EFWGASTLEAHP
+29 
-41 ALSAA
+41 
-46 PFSPSATTQTPGQA
+46 
-60 PFLTIVINVRGHNH
+60 
-74 HEDSPCHNT
+74 
-83 TYSDDIAKSSRRV
+83 
-96 ANALSGSQSSPAIMA
+96 MA
-111 PSRSRLSGNDTDASM
+111 PKRPSRQSIQEDTDISMAEASDPVAQVASEFMAINDT
-126 QDAPEP
+126 
-132 SPRPAYEMDMDET
+132 
-145 PDYTDSDTNPN
+145 PDFTEDSDTNPN
-156 TTASSVVGEPISD
+156 TTASSVVGEILTGD
-169 GRKRRSEANQ
+169 GRKRRSEATQ
-179 LRRSIFGRK
+179 LRRSVFGKK

-194 SKEDDT
+194 SKEDDS

-221 PDPKIR
+221 PNPHIQE
-227 DIMTEIDR
+227 IMHEIDR
-235 QNAEEA
+235 QNAEAE
-241 KAKKGGARQGGATS
+241 KAKKGRDRQGGAANE
-255 DRRRRTEAEEDA
+255 RRRRTEAEEDA
-267 ELLKDEKHGGSAE
+267 ELLKDEKVGGSAE
-280 TVFRESPSFIQGQMR
+280 TVFRESPGFIQGGEMR

-342 TGPHLVTVPKSTLDN
+342 TGPHLIVVPKSTLDN

-371 LVLQGAKEERANL
+371 LVLQGAKDERHNL
-384 ISERLVDEN
+384 INERLIDEK
-393 FDVCITSYEMIL
+393 FDCCITSYEMIL
-405 REKAHLK
+405 REKSHLK

-483 SGQDRDQDTVVQQL
+483 SGQEEDQDTVVQQL

-515 SLLPKKEVN
+515 SLLPKKEIN
-524 VYIGMSEMQVK
+524 LYIGMSEMQVK
-535 WYQKILEK
+535 WYKKILEK

-554 RESKTRLLN
+554 KESKTRLLN

-587 TTDEHLVYNA
+587 TTDEHLVFNA
-597 GKMVVLDKLLK
+597 GKMVMLDRLLV
-608 RLQTQGSRVLIFSQM
+608 RLKKQGSRVLIFSQM

-636 RQYKYCRIDG
+636 RDFKYCRIDG
-646 GTAHEDRIAAID
+646 GTAHEDRISAID
-658 EYNKPGSEKF
+658 DYNKPDSEKF

-678 LGINLTTADIVVLY
+678 LGINLTSADIVVLY

-722 VTDNAIEEKVLE
+722 VTENAIEEKVLE

-753 QAAKAAANK
+753 IAAKAAANK
-762 DELLSMIQ
+762 DELLNMIQ
-770 HGAEN
+770 HGAEK
-775 VFKQKGA
+775 VFQSKGA
-782 TGLIAEKG
+782 IGAFADKG
-790 TDMTDDD
+790 GELNEDD
-797 IDKILSSGETRTKE
+797 IDEILKHGEKRTAE

-829 ESAYDWNGENFAAK
+829 ESAYEWNGQDFTKPK
-843 KKDIGMTW
+843 KEIAINW

-862 TYSIDK
+862 SYSMDK
-868 YYRQAMYG
+868 YYKQAL
-876 SSGGPKEQKPKAPRA
+876 STGGRVADTKPKAPRP
-891 PKQIHIQDYQ
+891 PKQITAHDYQ
-901 FYPPALRDLQD
+901 FYPVELRDLQD
-912 RETAYYRKEIGY
+912 RETAYHRKEIGY
-924 KVPLADGDEENLSD
+924 KVPLSEGPDEDLSD
-938 REAERALDQQEIDEA
+938 REAERALDQQEIDNA
-953 TPLTEEEQEEKQKLS
+953 TPLTEEEQELKQELS
-968 QLGFSD
+968 TKGFGD

-980 QQFVNGSAKF
+980 QQFINGSAKY
-990 GRTDYEGIATEV
+990 GRKDYEGIAEEV
-1002 DSKTP
+1002 DNKTA
-1007 QEVKAYAKIFWV
+1007 EEIMKYAKVFWS
-1019 RYTELADYMKA
+1019 RYKEIADYPKHISLIQA
-1030 IKTIEDGE
+1030 GE
-1038 EKLRKIEHQRKMLRK
+1038 EKTRKIEHQRKMLRK

-1088 VQLDKHGVDSEGIF
+1088 VLLDKYGVDSENIY
-1102 ETIRDEIRDSP
+1102 ERIRDEIRESP
-1113 LFRFDWFFQS
+1113 LFRFDWFFLS
-1123 RTPNELSRRCTTL
+1123 RTPVEISRRCTTL
-1136 LTTIV
+1136 LTTV
-1141 KEFEDVNT
+1141 AREFEDASGLKGT
-1149 TKANGHVNGRGKR
+1149 NGTNGKGKR
-1162 EPEDEEND
+1162 EPEDDEND
-1170 EDSILGMA
+1170 EDSVLGMA
-1178 PPKKKSKNGV
+1178 PAKKKAKNGV
-1188 KNKALDNVKSGTGS
+1188 KNKAIDNVKSTAGS
-1202 KATSAAPSR
+1202 KATSAAPSSR
-1211 ASSVASNQST
+1211 ASSVMSAASSPAPAST
-1221 KAKPKGKKK
+1221 SKGKSKGRKKPAIEEQQKGKDTKTYHFEIEIDTAQPVSIVEFEFG